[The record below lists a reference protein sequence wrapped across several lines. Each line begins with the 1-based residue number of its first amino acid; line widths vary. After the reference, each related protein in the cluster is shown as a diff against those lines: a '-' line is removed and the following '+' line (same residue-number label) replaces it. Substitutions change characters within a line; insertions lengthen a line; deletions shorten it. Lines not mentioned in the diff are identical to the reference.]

1 MIRGARTRLYSSH
14 VQVNSSSLGLA
25 VVAGIES
32 TSGGE
37 KNARMFYSL
46 LVASGSLL

>member
-1 MIRGARTRLYSSH
+1 MIRGVRTRLYSSH
-14 VQVNSSSLGLA
+14 VQVNSSSLGLV

-37 KNARMFYSL
+37 KNARMFYGL
-46 LVASGSLL
+46 LVAWGSLL